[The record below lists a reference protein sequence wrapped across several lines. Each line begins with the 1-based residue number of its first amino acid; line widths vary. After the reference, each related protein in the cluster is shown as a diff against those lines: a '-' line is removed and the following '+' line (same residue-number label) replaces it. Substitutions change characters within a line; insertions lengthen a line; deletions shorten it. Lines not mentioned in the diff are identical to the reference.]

1 MREKLSV
8 KSYFISIIA
17 ALLITDLTI
26 FLDIPA
32 LRQILSF
39 ICFTTIPGLLIL
51 HIFRLDKTSL
61 LKKFLLAVGLSISFL
76 MFIGLLTNTVLSL
89 VGYSKPLSTTSLTI
103 SFSIVLAA
111 LCFVAYWRNRE
122 SQFILIPKPGMNDK
136 KWLLWPLLFPL
147 LFPLLSI
154 LGTHLMN
161 IQGNNTILMVMLF
174 LIPAYIIALVCL
186 NKRVH
191 QATYPLAIGMISVA
205 LLLMKAL
212 TSNYLLGVDNYAEYN
227 IYQIVSHSLNWNAAP
242 LHNGLT
248 ACLSVSLLPTV
259 YQSLLGITDLSVLK
273 VIYPLIASITPLA
286 CYVLFRRYLNHL
298 YAFLSA
304 AFFMAQLPFIY
315 IL

>member
-259 YQSLLGITDLSVLK
+259 
-273 VIYPLIASITPLA
+273 
-286 CYVLFRRYLNHL
+286 
-298 YAFLSA
+298 
-304 AFFMAQLPFIY
+304 
-315 IL
+315 